1 MYLSPSLAGA
11 SGGTRIILNFRDQWP
26 KLPGDY
32 VTYSLSADH
41 YLEKYR
47 SGIGFLMLR
56 DQAAGGLI
64 NTTEIG
70 INYNY
75 NFDISRKWK
84 LTPGIQ
90 VYYYAKNVNYNRLVF
105 SDQIS
110 RDYTT
115 PVSIELERLLL
126 VKQIRHLDVTSSLL
140 AYSDKLWAG
149 FTFDHMLSLNN
160 SLKAG

>member
-1 MYLSPSLAGA
+1 MKKFRFILTFTILLGSKVSFGQDPLFTQFYAAPVYLSPSLAGA
-11 SGGTRIILNFRDQWP
+11 SGGTRIILNIRDQWM

-32 VTYSLSADH
+32 ITYALSADH

-90 VYYYAKNVNYNRLVF
+90 IYYYAK
-105 SDQIS
+105 
-110 RDYTT
+110 
-115 PVSIELERLLL
+115 
-126 VKQIRHLDVTSSLL
+126 KC
-140 AYSDKLWAG
+140 KL
-149 FTFDHMLSLNN
+149 
-160 SLKAG
+160 